1 MDLMTTFSLGKLSWS
16 FTIRYLVVDANTSYF
31 ALIGRKTL
39 NELEAIVSTPHL
51 KMKIPTLIG
60 EIVTIKVG
68 QKQAQQC
75 YAVSLKVASYPPIRE
90 SSKPHS
96 PFGGSNSQVMSIVE
110 EFPIRTLTLYKT
122 TRGNPD
128 DTFDVDPGD
137 DTIDKGL
144 KPIEDIFML
153 QLGPKP
159 G

>member
-60 EIVTIKVG
+60 EIVIIKVG

-96 PFGGSNSQVMSIVE
+96 PFGGSNSQVMRLSKNS
-110 EFPIRTLTLYKT
+110 P
-122 TRGNPD
+122 
-128 DTFDVDPGD
+128 
-137 DTIDKGL
+137 
-144 KPIEDIFML
+144 
-153 QLGPKP
+153 
-159 G
+159 